1 MSNSKKGKTK
11 ISAMKAFY
19 RTGNVIMSA
28 GLKALPI
35 LTREPK
41 AIAGKGCAERLP
53 EVLRE
58 LNVKRV
64 LIVSGPTVGRTV
76 VPGIKAN
83 LEANG
88 IFAAHFGE
96 VEANPSVETVEK
108 IRALYLAEK
117 CDGFIGIGGGS
128 PMDAAKAAAA
138 RVAKP
143 HTPIDKMAGLL
154 HVLAKVPPIVCVPTT
169 AGTGSEA
176 TMGAVVSNHAEHHK
190 YAIMDFSI
198 TPLYAVLDPELT
210 VGMPPFITAT
220 TGIDALTHAIEAY
233 VTWNYNTNESN
244 RNAEDAVVKI
254 FRYLERAYADGN
266 DIEAR
271 EQMLMASYQAGL
283 AFNRTAVGYVHA
295 FAHAIGGIYGT
306 AHGLA
311 NSVILPI
318 VLEDYDQ
325 AVYPQL
331 AHLAEIIGVKDS
343 GSESEKAKAF
353 IAAIR
358 AMNKRMGLPTGFEFI
373 VEKDFDEI
381 IGRAMAEALVIYS
394 VPVIYDKER
403 CRHVLNRIV
412 LEA

>member
-1 MSNSKKGKTK
+1 MEKANKSTIKDT
-11 ISAMKAFY
+11 AMKAFY
-19 RTGNVIMSA
+19 RTGNVVMSA
-28 GLKALPI
+28 GLRALPI
-35 LTREPK
+35 LTREPQV
-41 AIAGKGCAERLP
+41 ITGKGCSEKLP
-53 EVLRE
+53 EILNK
-58 LNVKRV
+58 LNVKRA

-76 VPGIKAN
+76 VPAVKAN

-88 IFAAHFGE
+88 IYVAHFSE

-108 IRALYLAEK
+108 IRALYLEAH

-143 HTPIDKMAGLL
+143 RTPIDKMAGLL
-154 HVLAKVPPIVCVPTT
+154 HVLAKVPPIVCIPTT

-210 VGMPPFITAT
+210 VGMPPFVTAT
-220 TGIDALTHAIEAY
+220 TGVDALTHAVEAY
-233 VTWNYNTNESN
+233 VTWNYNTAESIK
-244 RNAEDAVVKI
+244 NAEDAVVKV
-254 FRYLERAYADGN
+254 FSYLEKAYADGN

-271 EQMLMASYQAGL
+271 EQMLTASYLAGL
-283 AFNRTAVGYVHA
+283 AFNRAAVGYVHA

-318 VLEDYDQ
+318 VLEDYGE
-325 AVYPQL
+325 AVYPKL
-331 AHLAEIIGVKDS
+331 ARLAEITGIKES
-343 GSESEKAKAF
+343 GSVEEKAKAF
-353 IAAIR
+353 IAEIR
-358 AMNKRMGLPTGFEFI
+358 AMNKRMGLPTGFDFI
-373 VEKDFDEI
+373 EEKDFDEI
-381 IGRAMAEALVIYS
+381 IKRAMAEALVIYS
-394 VPVIYDKER
+394 VPVIYTKER

-412 LEA
+412 KEA

>member
-1 MSNSKKGKTK
+1 MSNSNKGEKKNG
-11 ISAMKAFY
+11 AMKAFY
-19 RTGNVIMSA
+19 RMGNVIMSA

-41 AIAGKGCAERLP
+41 VISGKGSAERIP
-53 EVLRE
+53 EILRK

-64 LIVSGPTVGRTV
+64 LIVSGATVGRTV
-76 VPGIKAN
+76 VPAIKAS

-88 IFAAHFGE
+88 IYAAHFSE

-210 VGMPPFITAT
+210 VGMPPFVTAT

-254 FRYLERAYADGN
+254 FRYLERAYADGS

-283 AFNRTAVGYVHA
+283 AFNRAAVGYVHA
-295 FAHAIGGIYGT
+295 IAHAVGGIYGT

-318 VLEDYDQ
+318 VLEDYGE

-331 AHLAEIIGVKDS
+331 AHLAEITGVKDS

-358 AMNKRMGLPTGFEFI
+358 AMNKRMGLPTGFDFI
-373 VEKDFDEI
+373 EEKDFDEI
-381 IGRAMAEALVIYS
+381 IKRAMAEALVIYS
-394 VPVIYDKER
+394 VPVIYSKER

-412 LEA
+412 TEA

>member
-1 MSNSKKGKTK
+1 MSNSNKGETK
-11 ISAMKAFY
+11 NIAMKAFY

-41 AIAGKGCAERLP
+41 VISGKGCAERLP
-53 EVLRE
+53 EILRE
-58 LNVKRV
+58 LGVKRV
-64 LIVSGPTVGRTV
+64 LIVSGATVGRTV
-76 VPGIKAN
+76 VPGIKTN

-88 IFAAHFGE
+88 IFAAHFSE

-108 IRALYLAEK
+108 IRALYLAEQ

-210 VGMPPFITAT
+210 VGMPPFVTAT

-295 FAHAIGGIYGT
+295 IAHAVGGIYGT

-318 VLEDYDQ
+318 VLEDYGE
-325 AVYPQL
+325 VIYPQL
-331 AHLAEIIGVKDS
+331 AHLAEITGVKDS

-358 AMNKRMGLPTGFEFI
+358 AMNKRMGLPTGFDFI
-373 VEKDFDEI
+373 EEKDFDEI
-381 IGRAMAEALVIYS
+381 IKRAMAEALVIYS

-412 LEA
+412 SEA

>member
-1 MSNSKKGKTK
+1 MLKSNTGIIKNT
-11 ISAMKAFY
+11 AMKTFY
-19 RTGNVIMSA
+19 RTGNVVMSA

-35 LTREPK
+35 LTREPQV
-41 AIAGKGCAERLP
+41 ISGKGCAAKLP
-53 EVLRE
+53 EILRK
-58 LNVKRV
+58 LNVTRV

-76 VPGIKAN
+76 VPAIKAN

-88 IFAAHFGE
+88 IYTAHFSE

-108 IRALYLAEK
+108 IRALYLDTH
-117 CDGFIGIGGGS
+117 CNGFIGIGGGS

-138 RVAKP
+138 RIAKP

-154 HVLAKVPPIVCVPTT
+154 HVLAKVPPIVCIPTT

-176 TMGAVVSNHAEHHK
+176 TMGAVISNHAEQHK

-210 VGMPPFITAT
+210 VGMPPFVTAT
-220 TGIDALTHAIEAY
+220 TGIDALTHAVEAY

-271 EQMLMASYQAGL
+271 EQMLVASYQAGL
-283 AFNRTAVGYVHA
+283 AFNRAAVGYVHA
-295 FAHAIGGIYGT
+295 IAHAIGGIYGT

-318 VLEDYDQ
+318 VLEDYGE

-331 AHLAEIIGVKDS
+331 AHLAEITGVKDS
-343 GSESEKAKAF
+343 GSEADKAKAF

-358 AMNKRMGLPTGFEFI
+358 AMNKRMALPTGFDFI
-373 VEKDFDEI
+373 EEKDFDAI
-381 IGRAMAEALVIYS
+381 IDRAMGEALVIYS
-394 VPVIYDKER
+394 VPVIYTRER

>member
-1 MSNSKKGKTK
+1 MNTARIKDR
-11 ISAMKAFY
+11 AMQAFY
-19 RTGNVIMSA
+19 RSGNVVMDA
-28 GLKALPI
+28 GLKMLPI

-41 AIAGKGCAERLP
+41 VISGRGSVKQLP
-53 EVLRE
+53 SVLRE
-58 LNVKRV
+58 LKVDRV
-64 LIVSGPTVGRTV
+64 LIVSGPIVGQTV
-76 VPGIKAN
+76 VPTIAEN
-83 LEANG
+83 LTANG
-88 IFAAHFGE
+88 FKIEHYDQ
-96 VEANPSVETVEK
+96 VEANPSVETVEA
-108 IRALYLAEK
+108 IRKKYLDTG
-117 CDGFIGIGGGS
+117 CNGFLGIGGGS

-143 HTPIDKMAGLL
+143 NTPIDKMAGLL

-198 TPLYAVLDPELT
+198 TPLYAILDPEVT

-220 TGIDALTHAIEAY
+220 TGMDALTHAVESY
-233 VTWNYNTNESN
+233 VTWNYHTDGSN
-244 RNAEDAVVKI
+244 RNAEEAVVKI
-254 FRYLERAYADGN
+254 FRYLERAYQDGK
-266 DIEAR
+266 DLDAR

-295 FAHAIGGIYGT
+295 IAHAIGGIYGT

-318 VLEDYDQ
+318 VLEDYGE

-331 AHLAEIIGVKDS
+331 AHLAELTGVKET
-343 GSESEKAKAF
+343 GSEAEKARAF
-353 IAAIR
+353 IGAIR
-358 AMNKRMGLPTGFEFI
+358 AMNKRMELPTGFEFLK
-373 VEKDFDEI
+373 EEDFDEI
-381 IGRAMAEALVIYS
+381 ISRALAEAMVIYS
-394 VPVIYDKER
+394 VPVIYNRER
-403 CRHVLNRIV
+403 CRHVLNRIK